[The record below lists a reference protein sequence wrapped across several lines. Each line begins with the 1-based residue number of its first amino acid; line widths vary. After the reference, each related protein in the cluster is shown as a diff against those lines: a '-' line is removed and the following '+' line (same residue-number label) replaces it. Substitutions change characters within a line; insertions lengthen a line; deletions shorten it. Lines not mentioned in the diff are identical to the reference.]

1 MSKWGFYYMGHLSFP
16 LGFQFMHPR
25 AELTDFLPW
34 MSVSCC
40 ASCTKVRGQGWQGC
54 ATGQLSSF
62 PHSRWLP
69 WASAIPADSRHRA
82 SWWLFR
88 QTGSSHL
95 CSLPGRICEVTIFST
110 CVCCST
116 AFSHSHSHLVEICW
130 LFSITS
136 VLPALSLLWFY
147 TLSFPI
153 YYHVMRKFFK
163 VSVS

>member
-1 MSKWGFYYMGHLSFP
+1 MGHLSFP
-16 LGFQFMHPR
+16 LGFQFKLFR
-25 AELTDFLPW
+25 AGSQIFCPGWVSAAVLHALRWEARDDRDVQQGSCLVFPSHGDYREPQPYLLILGTEPLGDF
-34 MSVSCC
+34 S
-40 ASCTKVRGQGWQGC
+40 
-54 ATGQLSSF
+54 
-62 PHSRWLP
+62 
-69 WASAIPADSRHRA
+69 
-82 SWWLFR
+82 R

-116 AFSHSHSHLVEICW
+116 AFSHPLSILYWKSVDC
-130 LFSITS
+130 FSITS

-147 TLSFPI
+147 TFVFPI